1 MIMGKGMH
9 WMSKTLGRNLLLA
22 RLKQAGPAGRGE
34 AAAARRRAEEFGR
47 EERGR
52 RKRTAHWL
60 LHTRGYWVLQRG
72 QFINMKIFPAD
83 YYLPQAAIFSLNYI
97 SINFS

>member
-47 EERGR
+47 EERG
-52 RKRTAHWL
+52 
-60 LHTRGYWVLQRG
+60 GERG
-72 QFINMKIFPAD
+72 QHTGCYTPVATGFFNVA
-83 YYLPQAAIFSLNYI
+83 
-97 SINFS
+97 NF

>member
-47 EERGR
+47 EGKGEE
-52 RKRTAHWL
+52 KEDSTLAVTHLWL
-60 LHTRGYWVLQRG
+60 LGSSTWPIYKHVD
-72 QFINMKIFPAD
+72 F
-83 YYLPQAAIFSLNYI
+83 
-97 SINFS
+97 

>member
-22 RLKQAGPAGRGE
+22 RLKQAGQGGRGE

-60 LHTRGYWVLQRG
+60 LHTCGYWVLQRG
-72 QFINMKIFPAD
+72 QFLNM
-83 YYLPQAAIFSLNYI
+83 
-97 SINFS
+97 